1 MSSNVILW
9 QVCTELWPEII
20 ECMLWP
26 IFRFR
31 SSKGWLQSDPIVEFV
46 DSKLG
51 SSNQNLW
58 GMKGTINCSMH
69 QRWSSSVGRLCSMM
83 PVKNSNLLFFCQKR
97 TLPVTNVTNASAK
110 IPSIC
115 SHFGEADFAHA
126 SPGIGSLREAGQP
139 IHCRSLPSRQGPM
152 PDSTMSD
159 SGRRE
164 MVWNKYFDSD
174 IYWNDV
180 LIAFQWCFNAS
191 EICNFVFKCLK
202 TS

>member
-1 MSSNVILW
+1 MFVRSFDQKSSNACCGRFSGSDPQRVGSKVTPSSNSWIPMVVTWIPSLEAQIEIFEVW
-9 QVCTELWPEII
+9 KAPSIAVCTRGGVRVSADCVQWCLWKT
-20 ECMLWP
+20 CY
-26 IFRFR
+26 
-31 SSKGWLQSDPIVEFV
+31 
-46 DSKLG
+46 
-51 SSNQNLW
+51 
-58 GMKGTINCSMH
+58 
-69 QRWSSSVGRLCSMM
+69 
-83 PVKNSNLLFFCQKR
+83 FFQKR

-110 IPSIC
+110 NPSII

-164 MVWNKYFDSD
+164 MVWNKCFDSD

-191 EICNFVFKCLK
+191 EICSFVFKCLK

>member
-1 MSSNVILW
+1 MRVVADFQVQILKGLAPKWPHRRIRGFQWSSRGFQAWKLKSKSLRYERHH
-9 QVCTELWPEII
+9 QLQYAPE
-20 ECMLWP
+20 
-26 IFRFR
+26 
-31 SSKGWLQSDPIVEFV
+31 VEFECRQIV
-46 DSKLG
+46 FNDACEKLV
-51 SSNQNLW
+51 
-58 GMKGTINCSMH
+58 I
-69 QRWSSSVGRLCSMM
+69 
-83 PVKNSNLLFFCQKR
+83 FFQKR

-110 IPSIC
+110 NPSII

-164 MVWNKYFDSD
+164 MVWNKCFDSD

-191 EICNFVFKCLK
+191 EICSFVFKCLK